1 MNRRTD
7 FQSLMRGDF
16 AMRCPLRFLS
26 AAVALL
32 FLLAPAVRA
41 ADEPEKP
48 KQIRTADCVYVPTPN
63 DVTAKMLE
71 MAGVK
76 QSDLLYDLGCGD
88 GRIVVTAAKKFGCK
102 AVGYEIDPQRVAEA
116 LENVKKRKVE
126 KLAKIEQKDIFT
138 LDLSEAS
145 VIALYLLPAMNVKLL
160 PQLEKLKAGARI
172 VAHDYPVGGLVPE
185 KTVSMKSNEDN
196 VTHTIYFYTVPLKKE
211 KK

>member
-1 MNRRTD
+1 
-7 FQSLMRGDF
+7 
-16 AMRCPLRFLS
+16 MRCLLRVP
-26 AAVALL
+26 AVVA
-32 FLLAPAVRA
+32 FLLLTVPVLRA
-41 ADEPEKP
+41 AEEPEKP
-48 KQIRTADCVYVPTPN
+48 KPIRVADCVYVPTPN

-102 AVGYEIDPQRVAEA
+102 AVGYEIDPQRVIEA
-116 LENVKKRKVE
+116 RDNVKKRKVE
-126 KLAKIEQKDIFT
+126 ALAKIEQKDIFT

-160 PQLEKLKAGARI
+160 PQLEKLKPGARI

-196 VTHTIYFYTVPLKKE
+196 VTHSIYFYTVPLKKE
-211 KK
+211 KKE

>member
-1 MNRRTD
+1 
-7 FQSLMRGDF
+7 
-16 AMRCPLRFLS
+16 MRCLLRSLQTV
-26 AAVALL
+26 VALL
-32 FLLAPAVRA
+32 FLLVPAARA
-41 ADEPEKP
+41 ADEPAPKP
-48 KQIRTADCVYVPTPN
+48 KHIRVADCVYVPTPN

-71 MAGVK
+71 MAAVK

-126 KLAKIEQKDIFT
+126 HLAKIEQKDIFT

-160 PQLEKLKAGARI
+160 PQLEKLKPGARI
-172 VAHDYPVGGLVPE
+172 VVHDYPVGGLVPE

-211 KK
+211 KKE